1 MICLAHF
8 FAISDICRIAKKGA
22 PTLEQR
28 RRTSSRSNK
37 DRHLNTPHL
46 WTGGGKFATM
56 RHHKTKG
63 ITMEVC
69 IAYLRGK
76 PIMLELRDGIAYL
89 DNEPQ
94 PIKYLDEEKLQE
106 FSDSIQAIPYSADP
120 GYEALVNSKRAA
132 FIVTLIGSAVGE
144 ECVSRLTHLLDHV
157 HYDVL
162 EYLGETGEEDA

>member
-1 MICLAHF
+1 
-8 FAISDICRIAKKGA
+8 
-22 PTLEQR
+22 
-28 RRTSSRSNK
+28 
-37 DRHLNTPHL
+37 
-46 WTGGGKFATM
+46 M

-94 PIKYLDEEKLQE
+94 PIKYLDEAKLQE

-120 GYEALVNSKRAA
+120 GYQALVNSKRAA
-132 FIVTLIGSAVGE
+132 FIVTLLGSAVGD
-144 ECVSRLTHLLDHV
+144 ECVSKLTHLLDHV

>member
-1 MICLAHF
+1 MDMQQKA
-8 FAISDICRIAKKGA
+8 
-22 PTLEQR
+22 
-28 RRTSSRSNK
+28 
-37 DRHLNTPHL
+37 PHL
-46 WTGGGKFATM
+46 WTAWGKFATM

-94 PIKYLDEEKLQE
+94 PIKYLDEAKLQE

-120 GYEALVNSKRAA
+120 GYQALVNSKRAA
-132 FIVTLIGSAVGE
+132 FIVTLLGSAVGD
-144 ECVSRLTHLLDHV
+144 ECVAKLTHLLDHV

-162 EYLGETGEEDA
+162 EYLGETGEENA